1 MVPPPRDAF
10 HLRLDRMGQA
20 KDFIAEQGVAFRSPF
35 FSPSQKRIEQRGE
48 CHSAN
53 ESEQIFKIRVV
64 TNAPSIVRC
73 GGNSSHRIFIRVRP
87 TELHRHFLEEGQPQD
102 RDDSQQ
108 RQADNRSHP
117 TRETEI
123 TSIVESG
130 KNLEEIGAEGG
141 TRTHGADNRYNGFR
155 VLRFVCWRVPPWS

>member
-20 KDFIAEQGVAFRSPF
+20 KDFIAEHGVAFRSPF

-48 CHSAN
+48 CHPAN

-130 KNLEEIGAEGG
+130 KNRGRNWRRGWPSRCARKCHIRSEALSLERQWKCEPFA
-141 TRTHGADNRYNGFR
+141 
-155 VLRFVCWRVPPWS
+155 